1 MPFGSGDPAATP
13 SPEDLVGARRIR
25 GTRRRR
31 RITRQLAEAGTPQAA
46 RTLVEVFLKATDER
60 LTSISEQG
68 LRDLTGQAAVDAVC
82 DAALGSDDE
91 RLARLIAV
99 AGHRHSDSARRAILL
114 FLAGDFDA
122 YAELD
127 FDGSMLTAARAAGDS
142 SLRARLATR
151 ARESGRVEWVRA
163 IAAARPSPGAA
174 AVSEPEWDAA
184 IGILTAAGRWDE
196 LWRLVQHA
204 PPVWGARILGE
215 LRRRGWRPPD
225 GPDAS
230 GFDRLA
236 KLAGAC
242 GDELTTGLFTTEP
255 TRLTCSGSGSVSL
268 AFTADGTA
276 LVAGKTDG
284 FQGVWWIGH
293 EPMLCYSSTGGS
305 GVGGVNDVLAV
316 PGTDLVAVAGTEGSK
331 ICRPATTPV
340 TGLRTVAADRSSG
353 AVDLAATPDGR
364 YLLAAGHGALV
375 WRPPWREPELLPR
388 TEPLHRIA
396 VSAVDGGCLAGV
408 GRREPTVW
416 LWKLSGGGP
425 PAGLTGH
432 KGTVNCLAVTPDG
445 GLLASGGKDGTI
457 RLWHLPTGEPA
468 GVIEAERGG
477 VIHLAVTPDG
487 GLLASAGGEGAVRL
501 WHLPSGEPAGEL
513 KAHRGWASHLAISPD
528 GTLLASGGSDMTVRL
543 WQLPSGEPAGVLTGH
558 AGLGIITD
566 LAFSPDGTRL
576 ATGANRATG
585 VETAHV
591 LLWRLWHPALSAA
604 TRTPVGDLG
613 TDAQSLVEV
622 VTEDRERAWAALVA
636 ALDRWRR
643 RHDVELG
650 DGMSTGPDHRAIELD
665 R

>member
-1 MPFGSGDPAATP
+1 MPFDNGDRAATP

-25 GTRRRR
+25 GARRRR
-31 RITRQLAEAGTPQAA
+31 AITRQLAEAGTPQAA

-60 LTSISEQG
+60 LTAISEQG

-82 DAALGSDDE
+82 EAALGSDDE

-127 FDGSMLTAARAAGDS
+127 FDGSMLTAARAAAGS
-142 SLRARLATR
+142 SLRARLAAR
-151 ARESGRVEWVRA
+151 ARESGRIEWVRA
-163 IAAARPSPGAA
+163 IAAARPAPGAA

-184 IGILTAAGRWDE
+184 IGILTAAGSWGE

-230 GFDRLA
+230 GFDRLTG
-236 KLAGAC
+236 LAGAC
-242 GDELTTGLFTTEP
+242 SDELSAGLLTTEP
-255 TRLTCSGSGSVSL
+255 IRLTCGGLGSASL
-268 AFTADGTA
+268 AFTADGAA
-276 LVAGKTDG
+276 LVTGKTDG
-284 FQGVWWIGH
+284 FQAVWWVGH
-293 EPMLCYSSTGGS
+293 EPMLHYSSSGG
-305 GVGGVNDVLAV
+305 GGLGGVNEVLAV
-316 PGTDLVAVAGTEGSK
+316 PGTDLVALAGSEGTK
-331 ICRPATTPV
+331 ICRPTMTPV
-340 TGLRTVAADRSSG
+340 TGLRAVAADRSGG

-364 YLLAAGHGALV
+364 YLVAAGHGALV
-375 WRPPWREPELLPR
+375 WQPPWREPELLPH

-396 VSAVDGGCLAGV
+396 VSAADGGCLAGV
-408 GRREPTVW
+408 GRQGPTIS
-416 LWKLSGGGP
+416 LWNLSGGGP

-432 KGTVNCLAVTPDG
+432 KGPVHCLAVTPDG

-468 GVIEAERGG
+468 GVIEAERSS
-477 VIHLAVTPDG
+477 VMHLAVTPDG
-487 GLLASAGGEGAVRL
+487 GLLASAGGEGSVRL
-501 WHLPSGEPAGEL
+501 WHLPSGAPAGEL
-513 KAHRGWASHLAISPD
+513 NAHKGWTSHLAISPD

-585 VETAHV
+585 AETAHV
-591 LLWRLWHPALSAA
+591 LLWRLWHPALLAA

-613 TDAQSLVEV
+613 TDAQSLAEI
-622 VTEDRERAWAALVA
+622 VTEDRERAWATLVA

-650 DGMSTGPDHRAIELD
+650 DGLSTGPVPRDIELD